1 MTPRMFLLALLTV
14 ALTACGTS
22 GTASFGGYVPP
33 DPVSEP
39 APLPAPVMP
48 GQAIV
53 TVDAPQGLTPALAL
67 RFPDSTQTPIT
78 RAGTHTFA
86 DLKPGAYHLTG
97 TNVRLDGFTF
107 TPQFSVSPLEVRSE
121 RTVTGSVRYV
131 PLGGRLAVNVQA
143 IPGLSPSVRI
153 TGPGTFTRNVTRT
166 GTTVL
171 ADLTPGTYTLTA
183 EPRLFNGRNYVPTPH
198 SPEAA
203 VEPGT
208 TGSVGVT
215 YAAVT
220 GTVDLTVTGLPDT
233 EQARVHLSG
242 PGTDLSLQS
251 STHLPALAP
260 GEYHLTAEPVTSS
273 AGTFIPSQSM
283 QTLALTG
290 EGTLDASILYTR
302 Q

>member
-1 MTPRMFLLALLTV
+1 MNPRPFLLALLTV

-33 DPVSEP
+33 DTASQP
-39 APLPAPVMP
+39 APLPVPAMS

-53 TVDAPQGLTPALAL
+53 TVEAPQGLTPALAL

-78 RAGTHTFA
+78 QAGTHTFA

-107 TPQFSVSPLEVRSE
+107 TPQFSASSLEVRSE
-121 RTVTGSVRYV
+121 RTVTSSVRYV

-143 IPGLSPSVRI
+143 ISGLSPSVRI

-171 ADLTPGTYTLTA
+171 ADLAPGTYTLTA
-183 EPRLFNGRNYVPTPH
+183 EPRLLNGRNYVPTPH

-203 VEPGT
+203 VETGT

-220 GTVDLTVTGLPDT
+220 GTVNLTVTGLPNT

-242 PGTDLSLQS
+242 PGTEVTLQS

-260 GEYHLTAEPVTSS
+260 GEYRLTAEPVTSS
-273 AGTFIPSQSM
+273 AGLFIPSQST
-283 QTLALTG
+283 QTLILAADQTV
-290 EGTLDASILYTR
+290 DAAITYR
-302 Q
+302 